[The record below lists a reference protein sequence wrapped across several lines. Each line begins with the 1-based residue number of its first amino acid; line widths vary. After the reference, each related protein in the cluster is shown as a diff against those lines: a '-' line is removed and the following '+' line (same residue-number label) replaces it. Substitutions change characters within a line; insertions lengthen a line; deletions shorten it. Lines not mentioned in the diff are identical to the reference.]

1 MLLLSHGQASVERG
15 FSVNKNL
22 LTENIK
28 AKSIV
33 AQRSIVDHVRSVSGV
48 ANVEVDKEFL
58 KYARG
63 TRSRYHDY
71 LEEIRKTKEESLHTR
86 KRKLAQEEINSL
98 KTKRNRIEN
107 SLRRL
112 HASADSLALQA
123 EKENKMELLTN
134 YNAFRKSA
142 KDKEA
147 EVLQLDE
154 QIKQKTEELK
164 LI

>member
-1 MLLLSHGQASVERG
+1 MRY
-15 FSVNKNL
+15 
-22 LTENIK
+22 
-28 AKSIV
+28 
-33 AQRSIVDHVRSVSGV
+33 VSGV

-71 LEEIRKTKEESLHTR
+71 LERIRKTKEESLHTR

-98 KTKRNRIEN
+98 KTERNRIEN
-107 SLRRL
+107 SVRRL

-134 YNAFRKSA
+134 SNAFRKSA
-142 KDKEA
+142 KEKEA

-154 QIKQKTEELK
+154 QINQKTEELK